1 MSPMAAFWLWA
12 LLTLIVVAVYAHF
25 VLSIRTPAEGDD
37 YYKAIGQLRRPLF
50 VFLALLL
57 LISFALSVP
66 RLPYPRGQI
75 PDKVVYVT
83 AKQFAFAIT
92 EKPVRT
98 DEEFEA
104 ATTAEPIKVPMNALI
119 EFRVT
124 SRDVN
129 HGFSLYAPDGE
140 LLGQTQAM
148 PGYVNRLFMRFDRPG
163 TYLALCLEYC
173 GIAHHQM
180 RGVFE
185 VVAQKAVG
193 VKGSDWQLA
202 NGERQAD
209 GQ

>member
-1 MSPMAAFWLWA
+1 MAV
-12 LLTLIVVAVYAHF
+12 IVVAVYTVFA
-25 VLSIRTPAEGDD
+25 LSTRTPLHGDD
-37 YYKAIGQLRRPLF
+37 AYKAIGNLRRPMF
-50 VFLALLL
+50 IALALLL
-57 LISFALSVP
+57 LISFAISVP
-66 RLPYPRGQI
+66 HFPYPRQQL
-75 PDKVVYVT
+75 PEKVVYVT

-98 DEEFEA
+98 DEEFEE
-104 ATTAEPIKVPMNALI
+104 ATTAPPIQIPVGALT

-124 SRDVN
+124 SLDVN
-129 HGFSLYAPDGE
+129 HGFSLYDPDGN

-148 PGYVNRLFMRFDRPG
+148 PGYVNRLFVRFDRPG
-163 TYLALCLEYC
+163 TYLSLCLEYC
-173 GIAHHQM
+173 GIAHHTM

-193 VKGSDWQLA
+193 VKGSDWRLA

>member
-1 MSPMAAFWLWA
+1 MSPMAAFWLWS
-12 LLTLIVVAVYAHF
+12 LITLIVVAVYAHF
-25 VLSIRTPAEGDD
+25 ALSTRTPAEGED

-50 VFLALLL
+50 VFLVLLL
-57 LISFALSVP
+57 LASFALSVP
-66 RLPYPRGQI
+66 HFPYPRGQI

-92 EKPVRT
+92 EKPIRT

-104 ATTAEPIKVPMNALI
+104 ATTAEPIKVPANALV

-148 PGYVNRLFMRFDRPG
+148 PGYVHRLFMRLDRPG

-173 GIAHHQM
+173 GIGHHRM

-193 VKGSDWQLA
+193 AKGSD
-202 NGERQAD
+202 
-209 GQ
+209 

>member
-1 MSPMAAFWLWA
+1 MSPIAAFWLWA
-12 LLTLIVVAVYAHF
+12 LITLIVVAVYAHF
-25 VLSIRTPAEGDD
+25 VLSTRTPAEGED

-98 DEEFEA
+98 DEEFEE
-104 ATTAEPIKVPMNALI
+104 ATTAPPIQIPVGALT

-124 SRDVN
+124 SLDVN
-129 HGFSLYAPDGE
+129 HGFSLYDPDGK

-163 TYLALCLEYC
+163 TYLSLCLEYC
-173 GIAHHQM
+173 GIAHHTM
-180 RGVFE
+180 RGIFE
-185 VVAQKAVG
+185 VVLK
-193 VKGSDWQLA
+193 
-202 NGERQAD
+202 EE
-209 GQ
+209 